1 MFALS
6 DDEMEFCDQLVER
19 AVHTAV
25 RTIGHSRLCDEADI
39 DNEVRLR
46 MIETLEN
53 YSPYGRLKARVE
65 LLIAAN
71 ITGTH
76 A

>member
-1 MFALS
+1 MFELS
-6 DDEMEFCDQLVER
+6 DDEMDFCDQLVER

-46 MIETLEN
+46 MIGTLEN
-53 YSPYGRLKARVE
+53 CSPYGPL
-65 LLIAAN
+65 
-71 ITGTH
+71 T
-76 A
+76 